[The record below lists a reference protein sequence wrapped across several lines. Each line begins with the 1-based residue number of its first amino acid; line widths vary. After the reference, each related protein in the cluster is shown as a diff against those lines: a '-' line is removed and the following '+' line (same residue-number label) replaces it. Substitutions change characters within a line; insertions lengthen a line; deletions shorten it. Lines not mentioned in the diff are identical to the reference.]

1 MHPTSTLVQT
11 AYQKS
16 VELLRRNLTPNGV
29 MAAGVSSLAERRS
42 YTGIFGRDA
51 SICALGMVHSGDPTL
66 IQGARDGLL
75 TLANHQADNGQI
87 PKFVDPA
94 TGDADFWYVGCIDA
108 TLWWLVAVEHLS
120 RYTADPA
127 LTSRLRLNIDKAL
140 SWLHGQEHPQFGLLQ
155 QNEAS
160 DWADIMP
167 RSGFV
172 LYTNALWYRV
182 KTLYGLAHAE
192 PTRLHFNQLF
202 HPFSGPLPELKRLR
216 LLTHY
221 PRTRAAQSAL
231 YLSFVNLSRWG
242 DEGDVFGNLLALLFG
257 LADDAATARVLHALE
272 QAKIDLPYPVV
283 ALLDPIHTQD
293 PLWRGY
299 MSRHRQNLPHQ
310 YHNGGIWP
318 FVGGF
323 WVVVLSMTGERQ
335 RAERALEALA
345 AANRLN
351 DWQFNE
357 WLHGKTG
364 EPSGM
369 AGQSWNA
376 ATYILAYHALQHGV
390 L

>member
-1 MHPTSTLVQT
+1 
-11 AYQKS
+11 
-16 VELLRRNLTPNGV
+16 
-29 MAAGVSSLAERRS
+29 
-42 YTGIFGRDA
+42 
-51 SICALGMVHSGDPTL
+51 
-66 IQGARDGLL
+66 
-75 TLANHQADNGQI
+75 
-87 PKFVDPA
+87 
-94 TGDADFWYVGCIDA
+94 
-108 TLWWLVAVEHLS
+108 
-120 RYTADPA
+120 
-127 LTSRLRLNIDKAL
+127 
-140 SWLHGQEHPQFGLLQ
+140 
-155 QNEAS
+155 
-160 DWADIMP
+160 
-167 RSGFV
+167 
-172 LYTNALWYRV
+172 
-182 KTLYGLAHAE
+182 
-192 PTRLHFNQLF
+192 
-202 HPFSGPLPELKRLR
+202 
-216 LLTHY
+216 
-221 PRTRAAQSAL
+221 
-231 YLSFVNLSRWG
+231 
-242 DEGDVFGNLLALLFG
+242 
-257 LADDAATARVLHALE
+257 VLHALE

-364 EPSGM
+364 DPSGM